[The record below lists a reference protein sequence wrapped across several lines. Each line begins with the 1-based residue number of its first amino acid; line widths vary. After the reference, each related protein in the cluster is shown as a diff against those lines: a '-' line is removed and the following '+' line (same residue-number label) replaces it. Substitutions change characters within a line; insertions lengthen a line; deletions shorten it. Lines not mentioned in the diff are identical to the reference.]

1 MRFACCTVALVA
13 CVLASGQTLPTFD
26 LPGSLELVDLPP
38 EATPVEAMMVSLHPL
53 ARDYEIQARPDRNGK
68 FVLKNVKPGRYSLTL
83 PFPGRIR
90 TFAIGSKELAPDGF
104 DLNSSDG
111 GSLRIV
117 VSEKTTKV
125 SVTVRGLPSQRA
137 AGAIALMSPADP
149 YLTLRLSC
157 ISNALTEPRTTFMFV
172 PLGRYRILIIDKEF
186 QGDVSAYAPRFPDFL
201 KDHATQ
207 LEASEDGET
216 EVTATY
222 VDGESIKRAIQEAG
236 PIR

>member
-83 PFPGRIR
+83 PFPGRLR